1 VIRAFAGPYELAETL
16 ADEIATAINRRL
28 RQEGRAAIAV
38 SGGSTPKRFFLAL
51 SKKNLNWGAVAV
63 TLVDERWVPAVSPR
77 SNAHLV
83 QANLLQG
90 PAAAAAFTP
99 LVDPSG
105 LASAPELGRLWAEA
119 AVSALPLPFA
129 AVILGMGNDGHTA
142 SFFPGGDR
150 LAEALDPAGPR
161 YVETLRAE
169 AAIEAR
175 ITLTLPLLLAA
186 ETLAV
191 QIEGQEKRATLEA
204 AMQPGPVAEMPIRA
218 VLARQPPPDIFWCP

>member
-1 VIRAFAGPYELAETL
+1 MIRVFTGPDELAETL
-16 ADEIATAINRRL
+16 ACDIATAITRRL
-28 RQEGRAAIAV
+28 QRDGRAAIAV
-38 SGGSTPKRFFLAL
+38 SGGSTPKRFFQAL
-51 SKKNLNWGAVAV
+51 SKKNLNWGAVTV
-63 TLVDERWVPAVSPR
+63 TLVDERWVPADSPR

-90 PAAAAAFTP
+90 PAAAAAFIP

-105 LASAPELGRLWAEA
+105 LASAPELGRLCAEA

-129 AVILGMGNDGHTA
+129 AVVLGMGIDGHTA

-150 LAEALDPAGPR
+150 LAEALDPAGLR
-161 YVETLRAE
+161 CVETMRAE
-169 AAIEAR
+169 AAVEPR

-186 ETLAV
+186 ETLAI
-191 QIEGQEKRATLEA
+191 QIEGPEKRATLAA
-204 AMQPGPVAEMPIRA
+204 AMQPGPIADMPIRA

>member
-1 VIRAFAGPYELAETL
+1 LIRVFTGPGELAEAL
-16 ADEIATAINRRL
+16 AAEIATAINQRL
-28 RQEGRAAIAV
+28 RQDGRAAIAV
-38 SGGSTPKRFFLAL
+38 SGGSTPKRFFQCL
-51 SKKNLNWGAVAV
+51 SKKNLNWGAVSV
-63 TLVDERWVPAVSPR
+63 TLVDERWVPAGSPR
-77 SNAHLV
+77 SNARLV
-83 QANLLQG
+83 QDNLLQG
-90 PAAAAAFTP
+90 PAATAAFSP

-105 LASAPELGRLWAEA
+105 MASSPELGRLWAEA

-142 SFFPGGDR
+142 SFFPRGDR

-161 YVETLRAE
+161 CVETLRAE
-169 AAIEAR
+169 AAVEPR

-186 ETLAV
+186 ETLTV
-191 QIEGQEKRATLEA
+191 QIEGAEKRATLEA